1 MALQCGPGVTGM
13 PPIDNEPRNPYQ
25 PPSAELDVAPPAAAA
40 LPANIQGAIAG
51 QYEFTIGEVLDES
64 WKLIKGIKASFW
76 GAAIVVGLIFILV
89 QAVVGMLL
97 VVAMG
102 NQPNQIFSAL
112 FNGLIG
118 ALLAPL
124 TMGIYMMFVRRAL
137 GQPVSFA
144 TAFSYFSKYGTAVT
158 AGLLVALFTYLGLAL
173 LLIPGIYLAVGYQMT
188 FQLVAD
194 QNLSASEAM
203 RTSRKAIGHRWWSVF
218 AIGLVVALLA
228 GLSAF
233 MLFIP
238 LIWTVPWALMT
249 TGVLY
254 RRIFYAPAR
263 EAAPAAAPSPAAGPP
278 PVGVSG

>member
-1 MALQCGPGVTGM
+1 MALQCGPGVTRM

-25 PPSAELDVAPPAAAA
+25 PPSAELDVAPDATA

-51 QYEFTIGEVLDES
+51 HYDFTIGEVLDES

-76 GAAIVVGLIFILV
+76 GAAIVVGLIFM
-89 QAVVGMLL
+89 AVEVVCGMLL
-97 VVAMG
+97 VAVMG
-102 NQPNQIFSAL
+102 DQPSQIVSAVV
-112 FNGLIG
+112 NGLVG
-118 ALLAPL
+118 ALLAPF

-144 TAFSYFSKYGTAVT
+144 TAFSYFSKYGTAVV

-173 LLIPGIYLAVGYQMT
+173 LIIPGIYLAVGYQLT

-194 QNLSASEAM
+194 QNLSPSEAM
-203 RTSRKAIGHRWWSVF
+203 KTSRKAIGHRWWRVF
-218 AIGLVVALLA
+218 GLGLAVGLLT

-238 LIWTVPWALMT
+238 LIWTVPWMMMT

-254 RRIFYAPAR
+254 RRIFYAPVR
-263 EAAPAAAPSPAAGPP
+263 EVATTAAPSPAAGPP